1 MKYDPDQDPRLD
13 PRLKQA
19 LKIMGQLSGTDE
31 PPVDVT
37 SRDVL
42 LANANSPE
50 GIARRETMEG
60 MFGAMDNIKVA
71 PKEGLRIEK
80 HSIQS
85 APDGNTI
92 NLSVM
97 RPDTDET
104 LPCVYYI
111 HGGGMMTLS
120 CFFGTYQTWGRM
132 IAHQGLAV
140 VMVDFRNCL
149 TPSSVP
155 EVAPFPAGL
164 NDCVSGFLWA
174 HEQAANFNI
183 DPKRMI
189 IAGESG
195 GGNLSIATTMK
206 LIRDGHGDKQ
216 VGLYALC
223 PYISGEW
230 PRPEFPSS
238 SENDG
243 IFITIGNN
251 HGAMAYGIDEL
262 LTKNP
267 LAWPYY
273 AGNDD
278 LKDFPPTMVSVNECD
293 PLRDEGID
301 FYRKLMNAGVQAQ
314 CRQVMGTAHG
324 AELFTSTVTDISRVT
339 ARDIRGW
346 VDECAG

>member
-1 MKYDPDQDPRLD
+1 MKYEPDQDVRLD

-19 LKIMGQLSGTDE
+19 LKLMGQLGGDDAPTDV
-31 PPVDVT
+31 P
-37 SRDVL
+37 SREAML
-42 LANANSPE
+42 TAANSPE
-50 GIARRETMEG
+50 GVARRQTMEG
-60 MFGAMDNIKVA
+60 MFGAMDNVKVA

-80 HSIQS
+80 HAIQS
-85 APDGNTI
+85 RPDGNTI

-111 HGGGMMTLS
+111 LGGGRMTLT

-132 IAHQGLAV
+132 IAHQGLVV

-155 EVAPFPAGL
+155 EVEPFPAGL

-174 HEQAANFNI
+174 HDQAESFNI
-183 DPKRMI
+183 DTRKML

-206 LIRDGHGDKQ
+206 LLQDGHGDKQ
-216 VGLYALC
+216 AGLYAMC
-223 PYISGEW
+223 PYISGKW
-230 PRPEFPSS
+230 PRDEYPSS

-251 HGAMAYGIDEL
+251 QGAMAYGMEQL
-262 LTKNP
+262 QNENP
-267 LAWPYY
+267 LAWPHY
-273 AGNDD
+273 AGEDE

-293 PLRDEGID
+293 PLRDEGIA
-301 FYRKLMNAGVQAQ
+301 FYRKLMNAGVKVQ

-324 AELFTSTVTDISRVT
+324 AELFTSTVTDISRTT

-346 VDECAG
+346 VDEC

>member
-1 MKYDPDQDPRLD
+1 MKYDPDKDIRLD

-19 LKIMGQLSGTDE
+19 LKLMGQLGGDDAPTDV
-31 PPVDVT
+31 P
-37 SRDVL
+37 SRDAML
-42 LANANSPE
+42 SAANSPE
-50 GIARRETMEG
+50 GVARRQTMEG
-60 MFGAMDNIKVA
+60 MFGSMDNVKVA

-85 APDGNTI
+85 KPDDNTI

-132 IAHQGLAV
+132 IAHQGLVV

-155 EVAPFPAGL
+155 EVEPFPAGL

-174 HEQAANFNI
+174 HDQAESFNI
-183 DPKRMI
+183 DTRKML

-206 LIRDGHGDKQ
+206 LLQDGHGDKQ
-216 VGLYALC
+216 AGLYAMC
-223 PYISGEW
+223 PYISGKW
-230 PRPEFPSS
+230 PRDEYPSS

-251 HGAMAYGIDEL
+251 QGAMAYGMEQL
-262 LTKNP
+262 QNENP
-267 LAWPYY
+267 LAWPHY
-273 AGNDD
+273 AGEDD

-293 PLRDEGID
+293 PLRDEGIA
-301 FYRKLMNAGVQAQ
+301 FYRKLMNAGVKAQ

-324 AELFTSTVTDISRVT
+324 AELFTSTVTDISRTT

-346 VDECAG
+346 VDEC

>member
-1 MKYDPDQDPRLD
+1 MKYDPDQDVRLD

-19 LKIMGQLSGTDE
+19 LKLMGQLGGDDAPTDV
-31 PPVDVT
+31 P
-37 SRDVL
+37 SREAML
-42 LANANSPE
+42 TAANSPE
-50 GIARRETMEG
+50 GVARRQTMEG
-60 MFGAMDNIKVA
+60 MFGAMDNVKVA

-85 APDGNTI
+85 SLDGNTI

-132 IAHQGLAV
+132 IAHQGLVV

-155 EVAPFPAGL
+155 EVELFPAGL

-174 HEQAANFNI
+174 HDQAESFNI
-183 DPKRMI
+183 DTRKML

-206 LIRDGHGDKQ
+206 LLQDGHGDKQ
-216 VGLYALC
+216 AGLYAMC
-223 PYISGEW
+223 PYISGKW
-230 PRPEFPSS
+230 PRDEYPSS

-251 HGAMAYGIDEL
+251 QGAMAYGMEQL
-262 LTKNP
+262 QNENP
-267 LAWPYY
+267 LAWPHY
-273 AGNDD
+273 AGEDE

-293 PLRDEGID
+293 PLRDEGIA
-301 FYRKLMNAGVQAQ
+301 FYRKLMNAGVKVQ
-314 CRQVMGTAHG
+314 CRQEMCTAHG
-324 AELFTSTVTDISRVT
+324 AELFTSTVTDISRTT

-346 VDECAG
+346 VDEC